1 MSPQN
6 YAPHPLT
13 RAESQRTGAKRND
26 VQVIVAG
33 DKLVKDCTLA
43 KDKFEKN
50 PKAVAALPKAV
61 AEMMECME
69 DVLDKRRPL
78 ERALRTRKNIA
89 GGPISA
95 KDLCNYDVT
104 LRDSKRTII

>member
-50 PKAVAALPKAV
+50 PKAVAALPQAV
-61 AEMMECME
+61 ADLMECME